1 MSERNPPADTI
12 RDGNVKAT
20 IWKRQSEEGGP
31 FFSTSFARTYRDE
44 KGYYRDSNSFSGPD
58 LLKVSELART
68 AYARTNELRR
78 EHSPDRG
85 QDRDE
90 GGARDDDDRSAKR
103 ESFRGR
109 RQPRTRDRD
118 RRDR

>member
-20 IWKRQSEEGGP
+20 IWKRESEDGA

-44 KGYYRDSNSFSGPD
+44 KGDYRDSNSFSGPD

-78 EHSPDRG
+78 EPGPDQAPEVEKDSP
-85 QDRDE
+85 E
-90 GGARDDDDRSAKR
+90 GRRKN
-103 ESFRGR
+103 FRGR
-109 RQPRTRDRD
+109 RQRGTRTDRGRDR
-118 RRDR
+118 